1 MHKEC
6 FGDVLLP
13 ICTCVCVCVCMC
25 VCMRVRACVLGHA
38 CISVCMREF
47 ACVSLL
53 YICVCMCVSERVCA
67 CMYVCVRACVCVS
80 DCDPELFETVIQMR
94 EERLDLEELLGEEKT
109 AAESLKKEYDS
120 LSKKVPPIPLSLS
133 PPLSLSWPIFRTNL
147 FILCVFIRMVHRFY
161 SI

>member
-53 YICVCMCVSERVCA
+53 YICVCMCVSECVCA
-67 CMYVCVRACVCVS
+67 CVYVCVRVCWDSCFDCYWKCHVSSVHLFSILQGKCKMCLVVGDKPLILNLMSCSSLCDGLQRVWVHTSLQCVGGAWSV
-80 DCDPELFETVIQMR
+80 
-94 EERLDLEELLGEEKT
+94 LG
-109 AAESLKKEYDS
+109 AFHA
-120 LSKKVPPIPLSLS
+120 V
-133 PPLSLSWPIFRTNL
+133 
-147 FILCVFIRMVHRFY
+147 
-161 SI
+161 